1 MTDDWVFNES
11 TKTAPLRP
19 SLCRLILRDFCEMHA
34 GSVEADGDGLL
45 LKCAPEMLIS
55 YAAWRLPLIIF
66 YILVFQDYQFL
77 IDMIFQK
84 ACVYIVL
91 RLKFKLFY
99 KTNCHPL

>member
-55 YAAWRLPLIIF
+55 YVAWRL
-66 YILVFQDYQFL
+66 
-77 IDMIFQK
+77 
-84 ACVYIVL
+84 
-91 RLKFKLFY
+91 REFKDKDGKQAVSGFTKIRVHSTGIPDDDELDTI
-99 KTNCHPL
+99 KKEGPQSA